1 MITPPKSL
9 LARLG
14 RIGRAALA
22 LAFACALMP
31 LIAHAEPAASAKHPA
46 GSVVQTERGP
56 AFVPFDGATYNP
68 NAGVATFAAL
78 PERFDPSDD
87 NVPNAQQSL

>member
-31 LIAHAEPAASAKHPA
+31 LIAHAEPATSTKHPA
-46 GSVVQTERGP
+46 GTVMQTERGP
-56 AFVPFDGATYNP
+56 EFVP
-68 NAGVATFAAL
+68 
-78 PERFDPSDD
+78 
-87 NVPNAQQSL
+87 